1 MNKLNKIQF
10 ILKLAT
16 TNNYTAIALALTS
29 AVSSTT
35 TTTTVTTTSTSM
47 NNITELN
54 ARLLNGI

>member
-29 AVSSTT
+29 AVSLTT
-35 TTTTVTTTSTSM
+35 TAKTTSIVITY
-47 NNITELN
+47 NITELN